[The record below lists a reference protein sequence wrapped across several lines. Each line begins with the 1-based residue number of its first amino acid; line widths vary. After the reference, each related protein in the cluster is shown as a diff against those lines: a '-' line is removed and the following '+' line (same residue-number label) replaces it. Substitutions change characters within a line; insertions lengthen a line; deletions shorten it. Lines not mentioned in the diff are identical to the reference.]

1 MLRHLG
7 YHLQRLAIPA
17 VVAIRFRPA
26 GPQAERGRVPP
37 GLLADCADVAA
48 EFAIDSGRVE
58 AVRGLHG
65 LTLRFAP
72 TIPASSHQ
80 RFRNVFGVH
89 LAGRR

>member
-7 YHLQRLAIPA
+7 YHLHRLAIPA
-17 VVAIRFRPA
+17 VLAIRFDSA
-26 GPQAERGRVPP
+26 GTHAERGRVPP
-37 GLLADCADVAA
+37 GLLADCIDVAA
-48 EFAIDSGRVE
+48 AFAIERGRVE

-65 LTLRFAP
+65 FTLRFSPA
-72 TIPASSHQ
+72 IPAGSHQ